1 MIDKELW
8 NVFYHLNPDGGP
20 WDHPDGSPDQ
30 HVVDFIKWADEK
42 KDSKILDVGCGYGK
56 NSKYLLQEQFSATG
70 VDISKFAI
78 NKCLETMPSGN
89 FLPIDILEN
98 NFSNEEFDAIID
110 AGAMHVNEPKLHKD
124 FFKEYYRLLK
134 PRKPCFIRIF
144 NQLENTEK
152 PIFFVYLRMP
162 VYGST
167 VENIKNLIA
176 DLFDIEHIEYDP
188 DYGMHGLGCNY
199 FYLRKK

>member
-1 MIDKELW
+1 MGIRTIA
-8 NVFYHLNPDGGP
+8 
-20 WDHPDGSPDQ
+20 
-30 HVVDFIKWADEK
+30 VVDTNTDPAGVDLVIPGND
-42 KDSKILDVGCGYGK
+42 DSTKASDLYLRLASEAILKGIQDGMK
-56 NSKYLLQEQFSATG
+56 ATG

-98 NFSNEEFDAIID
+98 NFSNEEFDAIVD
-110 AGAMHVNEPKLHKD
+110 AGAMHVNDPGLYRD

-134 PRKPCFIRIF
+134 PGKTCFIRVF

-167 VENIKNLIA
+167 VENIKNLIT

-188 DYGMHGLGCNY
+188 NYGMHGLGCNY